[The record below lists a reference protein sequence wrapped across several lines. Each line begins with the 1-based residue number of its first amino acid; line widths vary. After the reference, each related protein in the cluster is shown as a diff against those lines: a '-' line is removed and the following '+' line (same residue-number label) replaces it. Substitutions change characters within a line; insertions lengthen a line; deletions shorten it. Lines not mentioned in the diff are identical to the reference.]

1 MSIDRRKFLG
11 TSLAGVAGG
20 LALPSALIP
29 STAAASAPRPLTP
42 DSPNR
47 ALSILVLGGTGFIGP
62 HMVQRALDR
71 GHQVTLFNR
80 GRTNTHL
87 FPTVE
92 KLVGDRNGQLDALSG
107 RRWDVVIDNSGY
119 FKSHVRMS
127 AEALRD
133 SVDHYLFTSTIDAYR
148 DFNAVGMTED
158 YPLHPADPD
167 RPDNPSRFYGPLKAD
182 CERIVREI
190 YPDNSTQVRP
200 GWIAGP
206 GDNNHL
212 LTYWVVRIDRGGEV
226 LAPGTPDDYMQ
237 LTDVRDLAEW
247 YIKIAEDKIFG
258 QFSAVGQVMSWAEWL
273 YGIRAVTPSD
283 VSFTWVDAD
292 FLLERDA
299 KPWTDIPIWWPSRNN
314 WGPPSFG
321 GNIGGEGAFAID
333 PAKAWAHG
341 LGHRTVADTAKST
354 LDWYWETFD
363 NWPEDRRPGF
373 SDAREKEL
381 LSAWRTSGR

>member
-1 MSIDRRKFLG
+1 MTINRRSFIG
-11 TSLAGVAGG
+11 TAMGGAGAALVAPVAFGSTLAAG
-20 LALPSALIP
+20 PSQ
-29 STAAASAPRPLTP
+29 PRE
-42 DSPNR
+42 SGR

-62 HMVQRALDR
+62 HMVQTALDR
-71 GHQVTLFNR
+71 GHTVTLFNR

-92 KLVGDRNGQLDALSG
+92 KLVGDRNGELDALSG
-107 RRWDVVIDNSGY
+107 RTWDVVIDNSGY
-119 FKSHVRMS
+119 FPSHVRMS
-127 AEALRD
+127 AEALRG
-133 SVDHYLFTSTIDAYR
+133 SVDHYLFTSTIDAYK
-148 DFNAVGMTED
+148 DFNVVGYDES
-158 YPLHPADPD
+158 YPLHPADPS
-167 RPDNPSRFYGPLKAD
+167 RPENPSRYYGPLKAD

-190 YPDNSTQVRP
+190 YPENSTQVRP

-212 LTYWVVRIDRGGEV
+212 LTYWVTRIDRGGEV

-258 QFSAVGQVMSWAEWL
+258 QYSAVGTVMSWAEWL

-299 KPWTDIPIWWPSRNN
+299 KPWTDIPLWWPARNN
-314 WGPPSFG
+314 WGPRSFG
-321 GNIGGEGAFAID
+321 GNIGGEGAFAIS
-333 PAKAWAHG
+333 PAHARANG
-341 LGHRTVADTAKST
+341 LGHRPVAETAKST
-354 LDWYWETFD
+354 LDWYWANFD
-363 NWPEDRRPGF
+363 DWPEERRPGF
-373 SDAREKEL
+373 SAQREREL
-381 LSAWRTSGR
+381 LSAWHAAQG